1 MGPWD
6 PNWRPDPTGR
16 RLEAMHA
23 ARRGALLSALIF
35 GSLVVVAVA
44 VGLTAEGTPTGI
56 EVSVGFLV
64 ACLSL
69 PGLALLGAG
78 LTSAARSTMG
88 SAVSGGVAIGVGVP
102 VAAVTSAII
111 GVFVAGSILGGFETG
126 TELAGVILRLGVTA
140 AERIWPL
147 IALGAAGWVVLVR
160 RLTPPLPDVAL
171 TPDGTDRQ
179 V

>member
-35 GSLVVVAVA
+35 GSLVIVAVA

-78 LTSAARSTMG
+78 LTSAARSTTG
-88 SAVSGGVAIGVGVP
+88 SAISGGVAIGVGVP

-126 TELAGVILRLGVTA
+126 TELAGVVLRLGRDRRRADLAVDRARRRGLGGARPSVDA
-140 AERIWPL
+140 A
-147 IALGAAGWVVLVR
+147 AARCSV
-160 RLTPPLPDVAL
+160 DA
-171 TPDGTDRQ
+171 
-179 V
+179 